1 MYSLIINTRG
11 GSYMKKTAPFGYDFS
26 NGKLIVNNE
35 EADIVKYC
43 FEAEQNYMTDPPVW
57 DNATIND
64 GCVCLDTEMLCSINT
79 FVKGYIAKE
88 INTVRIMGKPVSSLF
103 SDEKVRS
110 LIRQQ
115 ITDQNISEFCS
126 ITKENI
132 SQGL

>member
-1 MYSLIINTRG
+1 
-11 GSYMKKTAPFGYDFS
+11 MKKKAPFGYDFR
-26 NGKLIVNNE
+26 NGKLAVNNE
-35 EADIVKYC
+35 EANIVKYC
-43 FEAEQNYMTDPPVW
+43 FEAEQNYMADPPVW

-64 GCVCLDTEMLCSINT
+64 GCICLDNKMLCSTNT

-88 INTVRIMGKPVSSLF
+88 INIVSLMGKPVSSL
-103 SDEKVRS
+103 SNDEKVRF

-115 ITDQNISEFCS
+115 ITTQSISEFCS